1 MSLPVLNFPEFN
13 FRFKQDKTQLYIFDI
28 FRKKWL
34 KISPEEWV
42 RQNLLMYLTEKLNY
56 PQNLIA
62 IEKKLEIAG
71 RKLRFDALVHNK
83 SFEPLVIIECKAPEI
98 KITQESFDQILTY
111 NYMIKAPYL
120 LVTNGLFHVFCKID
134 NTGGFG
140 FMDKIPSFIEIS

>member
-1 MSLPVLNFPEFN
+1 MSLSVLNFPEYN
-13 FRFKQDKTQLYIFDI
+13 FKFKQDKKQLYIFDK

-34 KISPEEWV
+34 QLSPEEWV

-56 PQNLIA
+56 PHNLIA
-62 IEKKLEIAG
+62 IEKKLEIAK

-83 SFEPLVIIECKAPEI
+83 NFEPLVIIECKAPEI

-111 NYMIKAPYL
+111 NYIINAPYL

-134 NTGGFG
+134 DAGSFE
-140 FMDKIPSFIEIS
+140 FMEKIPSFIEIS